1 MAYLSRRLKAQA
13 ITLFFFLIAFIS
25 LNEFFSEA
33 SSTQQKRELKSV
45 RFVQSGQPPY
55 VSSSK
60 PGQYFRHLQTTVE
73 QDSSSS
79 PDESSPKEQSRLKHV
94 GPKYRFVH
102 APVGYEK
109 SKSTYL
115 AEIQSL
121 KEANEKLNEEV
132 KSQAQKI
139 KALMAENKELRE
151 KIEAELK
158 KTNSSNSKLRSLE
171 EDLKKKE
178 RQNNSLSS
186 TLSQKE
192 KTISEQKAEIRS
204 LVQKIQDKET
214 FLESKEKA
222 LSELE
227 KQMNNKIE
235 HLQVREKEQE
245 KVKEEKE
252 LEVLRLMEKIEV
264 LSANVRENSS
274 KQESL
279 VSEKNQLEAR
289 IKELMAERD
298 NANKALNECLE
309 SLNAKEVKNEAE
321 NVPKETQPEEKRR
334 ALYNL
339 VLKQMGRK
347 QMKER
352 WVKAPPLRR
361 PEGINVESDLVP
373 EIVKVFDSLK
383 KKREDEFKAFVTE
396 NGLENED
403 SVKQRQ
409 LYEKYK
415 EKNIASSPAGIQ
427 QFARF
432 KKESVSD

>member
-1 MAYLSRRLKAQA
+1 MAYLSRRLKAQT

-33 SSTQQKRELKSV
+33 SSTQQKKEPKSV

-55 VSSSK
+55 VLSSR

-79 PDESSPKEQSRLKHV
+79 PDESSSKEQSRTRSL

-109 SKSTYL
+109 SKNAYL

-132 KSQAQKI
+132 KTQAQKI

-151 KIEAELK
+151 KIEGELK
-158 KTNSSNSKLRSLE
+158 KTNSSNSKVKSLE

-178 RQNNSLSS
+178 RQNNSFSS
-186 TLSQKE
+186 ILSQKE
-192 KTISEQKAEIRS
+192 KIISEQRAEIKS
-204 LVQKIQDKET
+204 LLQKIQDKET
-214 FLESKEKA
+214 SLESKEKA

-227 KQMNNKIE
+227 KQINNKIE
-235 HLQVREKEQE
+235 YIQVKEREQE
-245 KVKEEKE
+245 KIKEEKE
-252 LEVLRLMEKIEV
+252 LEALRFMEKIEN
-264 LSANVRENSS
+264 LSANVRENAS
-274 KQESL
+274 KQELL
-279 VSEKNQLEAR
+279 VSEKNQLEAK

-339 VLKQMGRK
+339 VLKQMAS
-347 QMKER
+347 QPMKER
-352 WVKAPPLRR
+352 WVKAPPFKR
-361 PEGINVESDLVP
+361 PEGINVESGLVP
-373 EIVKVFDSLK
+373 EIVKVFNSLK
-383 KKREDEFKAFVTE
+383 KKKENEFKAFVTE

-403 SVKQRQ
+403 SAKQRQ
-409 LYEKYK
+409 LYEKHK
-415 EKNIASSPAGIQ
+415 EKNIVASPAGIQ
-427 QFARF
+427 QFTRF

>member
-1 MAYLSRRLKAQA
+1 MAYLSRRLKAQTV
-13 ITLFFFLIAFIS
+13 TLFFFLIAFIS

-33 SSTQQKRELKSV
+33 SSTQQKREPKSV

-55 VSSSK
+55 VLSSR

-79 PDESSPKEQSRLKHV
+79 PDESSPKEQSRSKHF

-109 SKSTYL
+109 SKSIYL

-121 KEANEKLNEEV
+121 KEANEKLNGEV
-132 KSQAQKI
+132 KSQAQRI
-139 KALMAENKELRE
+139 KDLMAENKELRE
-151 KIEAELK
+151 KVEGELK

-186 TLSQKE
+186 ILSQKE
-192 KTISEQKAEIRS
+192 KIISEQKAEIRS

-214 FLESKEKA
+214 SLESKEKA

-227 KQMNNKIE
+227 KQINKIE
-235 HLQVREKEQE
+235 HLQVKEKEQE
-245 KVKEEKE
+245 KIKEEKE
-252 LEVLRLMEKIEV
+252 LEALKLMKKIED
-264 LSANVRENSS
+264 LSANVRENAS
-274 KQESL
+274 KQELL

-298 NANKALNECLE
+298 HANKALNECLE
-309 SLNAKEVKNEAE
+309 SLNAKEVKNETE

-339 VLKQMGRK
+339 VLKQMGKK

-361 PEGINVESDLVP
+361 PEGINVESNLVP
-373 EIVKVFDSLK
+373 ELVKVFDSLK
-383 KKREDEFKAFVTE
+383 KKKENEFKAFVTE

-409 LYEKYK
+409 LYEKHK
-415 EKNIASSPAGIQ
+415 EKNIASSSAGIQ